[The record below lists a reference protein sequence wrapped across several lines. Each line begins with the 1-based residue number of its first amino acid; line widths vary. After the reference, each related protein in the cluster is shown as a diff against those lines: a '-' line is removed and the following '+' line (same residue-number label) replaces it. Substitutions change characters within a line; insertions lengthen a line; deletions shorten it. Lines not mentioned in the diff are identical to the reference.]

1 MDKIEVSRDHL
12 LYLIRELAAVRK
24 DKQDLAHRVDHVHAC
39 LSAMAG
45 VVEVDGFMVYAY
57 PDKPKPWSENE

>member
-12 LYLIRELAAVRK
+12 LYLIRELGAVRK
-24 DKQDLAHRVDHVHAC
+24 DKQDLASRVGHVHAC

-45 VVEVDGFMVYAY
+45 VVELDGFMVYSYA
-57 PDKPKPWSENE
+57 DKPNEESKHD